1 MVRMTVA
8 DRAMTQLESW
18 PNLISGSPRCAA
30 GRAFGTTGH
39 DIVHFHSDDAADLHL
54 THAAVHR
61 LLPHLQHSTAVR
73 VHPGSSWITVLLD
86 CDSDVALL
94 LTLVSVALKEHDGA
108 GGDPPE
114 GPSTL
119 CDWQPPAIPSP
130 RAGAFAAVR
139 HRRVPAAW
147 KAVGRFIPHGR

>member
-1 MVRMTVA
+1 MTVA

-39 DIVHFHSDDAADLHL
+39 DIVHFHSADAADLHL

-86 CDSDVALL
+86 CDADVALL
-94 LTLVSVALKEHDGA
+94 LTLISVALKEHDGA
-108 GGDPPE
+108 GGDPAE
-114 GPSTL
+114 GPSAL
-119 CDWQPPAIPSP
+119 CDWQPQSMPPP
-130 RAGAFAAVR
+130 RAGTAAAGR

-147 KAVGRFIPHGR
+147 KAVGRLIPHGR